1 MGINSPWQLLLI
13 FAIILLLFGT
23 KRLRSLGSDLGSAIK
38 GFKKSMGDEEAANK
52 TAEPQILDD
61 KTTTETRQTAARET
75 HEQK

>member
-38 GFKKSMGDEEAANK
+38 GFKKSMGDEETTTKN
-52 TAEPQILDD
+52 EPQTLDD
-61 KTTTETRQTAARET
+61 KSVTDVQKTPVRDT